1 MAGNE
6 SITLQAKGIKKS
18 FSTRLKELKVLEGVD
33 LEVPQGKLVSII
45 GASGVGTSTLRHILG
60 GLDSPDSG
68 EVYLD
73 SINLLELRDRQ
84 LAQFRNRSIGFVFQF
99 HHLLSEFTATEN
111 VMMPMLIDR
120 QDKHKSE
127 QKAYHILEQVGLA
140 DKAERKPPELSGG
153 EQQRLAVARALA
165 NQPRLV
171 LADEPTGN
179 LDRKSSLE
187 LLELFMRLK
196 SEKQLTFVLAT
207 HNLEIAG
214 KSDRIYEL
222 KEGQAALKKAE
233 EL

>member
-33 LEVPQGKLVSII
+33 QEVPQGKLVSII
-45 GASGVGTSTLRHILG
+45 GASGVGKSTLLHILG

>member
-45 GASGVGTSTLRHILG
+45 GASGVGKSTLLHILG

-68 EVYLD
+68 QVFLD
-73 SINLLELRDRQ
+73 STNLLELRDRQ
-84 LAQFRNRSIGFVFQF
+84 LSEFRNRSIGFVFQF

-111 VMMPMLIDR
+111 VMMPMLINR
-120 QDKHKSE
+120 QDKHKSK

-140 DKAERKPPELSGG
+140 DKAEQKPPELSGG

-222 KEGQAALKKAE
+222 KEGRAALKKAE
-233 EL
+233 ES